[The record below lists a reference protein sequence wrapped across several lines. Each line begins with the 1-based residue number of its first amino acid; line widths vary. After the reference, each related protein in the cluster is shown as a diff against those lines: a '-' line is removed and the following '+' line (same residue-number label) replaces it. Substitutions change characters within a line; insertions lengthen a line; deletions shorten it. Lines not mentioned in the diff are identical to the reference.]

1 MQRENTTD
9 YKHCLITK
17 NEKGEYNL
25 SGTKRS
31 FGNLKDLLT
40 CYQTETVRSDNI
52 IFQFIKCCPPK
63 PKGKKEIILKQKSF
77 HLLN

>member
-17 NEKGEYNL
+17 NENGEYNL